1 MTSIGTPWR
10 LGILIGCAAVV
21 LLLLAALVGRWPSGH
36 YTLLRGVICGVTLG
50 LALVAYAEGCPGWAI
65 LLSLT
70 AFLFNPL
77 WPIRLRRAD
86 WRLLN
91 VGGMV
96 LLAAAAFRFGRA
108 RLR

>member
-1 MTSIGTPWR
+1 MSTFGTSWR
-10 LGILIGCAAVV
+10 LGILVACAVAA
-21 LLLLAALVGRWPSGH
+21 LLLLWALVGRWPPGH
-36 YTLLRGVICGVTLG
+36 NALLRGVVCGVTLG